1 MSETQEYGILVVDD
15 DEPIVK
21 NMRRVL
27 KRQGFD
33 RVISALNAEQGIKLL
48 EDTRNHFF
56 LIMSDQRMPGISG
69 SEFLEKSILL
79 SPESRRMLI
88 TGYSDFEAIVN
99 AVNKGEIHQYISKP
113 WNNDDLLLR
122 IQGELAI
129 YQQFQERKR
138 LFNITKH
145 QNAKLVDIAT
155 QAQKSLKA
163 FTAQLVQKKGQVDS
177 LTQEL
182 AEAKEQAEYKE
193 VFLGL
198 DELLSRTIT
207 MNQKNLAE
215 AFTISRKAV
224 AATLE
229 EIARRSKIPF
239 SPTASPENK
248 GIDDLGENTFDII
261 DQIIENVVQAIE
273 PDLFGIGS
281 EPTSGVVIDDYKE
294 LPDFGTLAFN
304 DGCITRGELEKAQDE
319 LEEKET
325 EQSTGLTIDKVLISK
340 EYLQRK
346 DLSRLFAKMALIE
359 TRLLD
364 REFGKML
371 MNRDIASK
379 KDVDRALRKQLNTFE
394 DSGASLLIG
403 DILVESGVI
412 APELRDE
419 VMASQD
425 RSGNKKRQA
434 EASAFSSEFGGLV
447 DLQVSQDRVEAWIRV
462 PKSVHGTT
470 DITPIKQMIK
480 KRGIKN
486 GILPDREIQ
495 RIVQNCTD
503 PHEKF
508 VVARGVPA
516 SVGKPAQII
525 YHFNTEHDTAGIIR
539 EDGSI
544 DFSARGDSPF
554 VKKGQLLAE
563 KKPMENPR
571 PGIDIFGET
580 LLVGEVEDVPLLG
593 GEGVKFSE
601 DQLQLTATIQG
612 QPNMDSKGVISVLEQ
627 FTVKGDVDFKTGNI
641 NFNGNVLVTGMV
653 KEGFKVE
660 CDDLTAN
667 EINGGTILI
676 RGDLKVS
683 NGIVNSYIETQGN
696 VQAKFLNNVKIF
708 GHGNMMIT
716 REIMGSRILISGAL
730 NNETGRITD
739 SLIAARMGLSVKQIG
754 TEKAESST
762 IKTGVDD
769 HIRWICE
776 KFEVKIDAFQ
786 KQLQEAIDEKR
797 SHDEAHNSL
806 HVDVANQTF
815 AQEKL
820 TKKMEFIENMIGKA
834 TGKEE
839 KQKWAT
845 ELKEIETSIEQADE
859 RIKGIFE
866 AQDAVLN
873 KIQSCDAKIEELSQK
888 IFDVKKEKEGATKR
902 LEREEAIPILKV
914 NKKLYR
920 GTKIMGTMASTILK
934 DEVGMSKFMEIDSQN
949 PDNPKQITHQTLNL

>member
-1 MSETQEYGILVVDD
+1 MPNTDEYAILVVDD

-27 KRQGFD
+27 KRKGFD
-33 RVISALNAEQGIKLL
+33 KVISALSAEQGIKLL

-79 SPESRRMLI
+79 SPESRRMLM
-88 TGYSDFEAIVN
+88 TGYSNFEAIVD

-113 WNNDDLLLR
+113 WNNDDLLLK
-122 IQGELAI
+122 ILGELDI
-129 YQQFQERKR
+129 YKQFQERKR
-138 LFNITKH
+138 LFNLTRH
-145 QNAKLVDIAT
+145 QNAKLFDIA
-155 QAQKSLKA
+155 AGMKKKLKD
-163 FTAQLVQKKGQVDS
+163 FTAQLETKKKQVDS
-177 LTQEL
+177 LTQTL
-182 AEAKEQAEYKE
+182 AEDKEQAEYKE

-215 AFTISRKAV
+215 AFSISRTEV
-224 AATLE
+224 VATLG
-229 EIARRSKIPF
+229 EIAQRSKIPF
-239 SPTASPENK
+239 SPAGMPAN
-248 GIDDLGENTFDII
+248 IDNLEDDTFEII
-261 DQIIENVVQAIE
+261 DQIIENVVQAVE
-273 PDLFGIGS
+273 PTLFGIGS
-281 EPTSGVVIDDYKE
+281 EPTAGILIDDYKE

-304 DGCITRGELEKAQDE
+304 DGCITRGEFEKAQDE
-319 LEEKET
+319 LEEKEA
-325 EQSTGLTIDKVLISK
+325 EQSTGLTIDKVLISQGF
-340 EYLQRK
+340 LQRK

-371 MNRDIASK
+371 MDREVASK
-379 KDVDRALRKQLNTFE
+379 KDVDRALRKQLNYFE
-394 DSGASLLIG
+394 DSGVSMLIG
-403 DILVESGVI
+403 DILVESEVI
-412 APELRDE
+412 ASELRDE
-419 VMASQD
+419 IMAGQD
-425 RSGNKKRQA
+425 RSGGKKKTMDPGA
-434 EASAFSSEFGGLV
+434 AFSSEFGAFV

-462 PKSVHGTT
+462 PKTVQGTT
-470 DITPIKQMIK
+470 DITPIKQMVK

-486 GILPDREIQ
+486 GILPDSEI
-495 RIVQNCTD
+495 RNFVQTCTD

-516 SVGKPAQII
+516 SVGNPARII
-525 YHFNTEHDTAGIIR
+525 YHFNTEHDAAGVIR

-563 KKPMENPR
+563 KKNMEHPR

-580 LLVGEVEDVPLLG
+580 LLVGEVEDIPLLG

-601 DQLQLTATIQG
+601 DELQLTATIQG
-612 QPNMDSKGVISVLEQ
+612 QPSMDAKGIISVLEQ
-627 FTVKGDVDFKTGNI
+627 FIVKGDVDFKTGNI
-641 NFNGNVLVTGMV
+641 NFKGNVLVTGMV
-653 KEGFKVE
+653 KEGFMVE

-667 EINGGTILI
+667 EINGATILI

-683 NGIVNSYIETQGN
+683 NGIVNSHIETQGN

-708 GHGNMMIT
+708 AHGNMMIT

-730 NNETGRITD
+730 ANEAGRITA
-739 SLIAARMGLSVKQIG
+739 SHIGARMGLSVKQIG
-754 TEKAESST
+754 TEKAEPST

-769 HIRWICE
+769 HIRWIAE
-776 KFEVKIDAFQ
+776 KFEAKIDT
-786 KQLQEAIDEKR
+786 LQRKLDEIIDAKR
-797 SHDEAHNSL
+797 SHDENYNGL

-820 TKKMEFIENMIGKA
+820 NKKMEFLEKMMGKA
-834 TGKEE
+834 SGKEE
-839 KQKWAT
+839 KQKLVN
-845 ELKEIETSIEQADE
+845 ELKEIEASIEQADE
-859 RIKGIFE
+859 RIKTIFE
-866 AQDAVLN
+866 AQDGVMN
-873 KIQSCDAKIEELSQK
+873 KIQDCDTKIEALNQEIADLQ
-888 IFDVKKEKEGATKR
+888 KEKEGATKR
-902 LEREEAIPILKV
+902 LEREDPIPILKV

-920 GTKIMGTMASTILK
+920 GTKIMGTMASTILG
-934 DEVGMSKFMEIDSQN
+934 DDIGMSKFMEIDSQN
-949 PDNPKQITHQTLNL
+949 PDTPKQITHQTLNL

>member
-1 MSETQEYGILVVDD
+1 MPNTDEYAILVVDD

-27 KRQGFD
+27 KRKGFD
-33 RVISALNAEQGIKLL
+33 KVISALSAEQGIKLL

-56 LIMSDQRMPGISG
+56 LIMSDQRMPGLSG

-79 SPESRRMLI
+79 SPESRRMLM
-88 TGYSDFEAIVN
+88 TGYSNFEAIVD

-113 WNNDDLLLR
+113 WDNDDLLLR
-122 IQGELAI
+122 IQGELDI
-129 YQQFQERKR
+129 YKQFQERKR
-138 LFNITKH
+138 LFNITGK
-145 QNAKLVDIAT
+145 QNAKLFDIAAGMKKNLT
-155 QAQKSLKA
+155 N
-163 FTAQLVQKKGQVDS
+163 FTDQLGNKKKEVDS
-177 LTQEL
+177 LTQAL

-215 AFTISRKAV
+215 AFSISRAEV
-224 AATLE
+224 AATLG
-229 EIARRSKIPF
+229 EIAQKNKVSF
-239 SPTASPENK
+239 STEDRPK
-248 GIDDLGENTFDII
+248 DIDDLEDDTFEII

-273 PDLFGIGS
+273 PTLFGIGS
-281 EPTSGVVIDDYKE
+281 EPISGVVIDDYKE

-304 DGCITRGELEKAQDE
+304 DGYITRGEVEKAQEE
-319 LEEKET
+319 LEEKEA

-340 EYLQRK
+340 GFLQRK

-364 REFGKML
+364 RDFGKLL
-371 MNRDIASK
+371 MDREVASK
-379 KDVDRALRKQLNTFE
+379 KDVDRALRKQLNYFE
-394 DSGASLLIG
+394 DSGVSMLIG
-403 DILVESGVI
+403 DILVESEVI

-419 VMASQD
+419 VMAGQD
-425 RSGNKKRQA
+425 RSGGKKREDPA
-434 EASAFSSEFGGLV
+434 AAFSSEFGAFV
-447 DLQVSQDRVEAWIRV
+447 DLQVSQDRVEAWMRV
-462 PKSVHGTT
+462 PKTVQGST
-470 DITPIKQMIK
+470 DIKPIKQMIK

-486 GILPDREIQ
+486 GILQDSEI
-495 RIVQNCTD
+495 RNFIQNSTD

-516 SVGKPAQII
+516 SVGEPARII
-525 YHFNTEHDTAGIIR
+525 YHFNTEHDAAGVIR

-563 KKPMENPR
+563 KKPMEHPR

-580 LLVGEVEDVPLLG
+580 LLVGEVEDMPLLG
-593 GEGVKFSE
+593 GDGVKFSE

-612 QPNMDSKGVISVLEQ
+612 QPSMDAKGIISVLEQ

-641 NFNGNVLVTGMV
+641 NFKGNVLVTGMV

-667 EINGGTILI
+667 EINGATILI

-683 NGIVNSYIETQGN
+683 NGIVNSHIETQGN

-708 GHGNMMIT
+708 AHGNMMIT

-730 NNETGRITD
+730 TNEAGRITAC
-739 SLIAARMGLSVKQIG
+739 LIAARMGLSVKQIG
-754 TEKAESST
+754 TEKAEPST

-769 HIRWICE
+769 HIRWIAQ
-776 KFEVKIDAFQ
+776 KFEVQIDTHQ
-786 KQLQEAIDEKR
+786 RKLNEIIDQKR
-797 SHDEAHNSL
+797 SHDEAYNGL

-820 TKKMEFIENMIGKA
+820 NKKMEFIEKMMGKA
-834 TGKEE
+834 AGKEE
-839 KQKWAT
+839 KQKLVN

-859 RIKGIFE
+859 RIKTIFE
-866 AQDAVLN
+866 AQDAVMN
-873 KIQSCDAKIEELSQK
+873 EIQACDTKIEALNQEIADLQ
-888 IFDVKKEKEGATKR
+888 KEKEGATKR
-902 LEREEAIPILKV
+902 LEREDAIPMLKV
-914 NKKLYR
+914 NKKLFR
-920 GTKIMGTMASTILK
+920 GTKIMGTMASTILG
-934 DEVGMSKFMEIDSQN
+934 DDIGMSKFMEIDSQN